1 MTLTL
6 YLVSHEGRSEE
17 AKGKGL
23 MVPQS
28 AKEKKIPQRRR
39 VCSGDIMT

>member
-1 MTLTL
+1 MTLTSHL
-6 YLVSHEGRSEE
+6 ISHERGSEE

-39 VCSGDIMT
+39 VCPGDMMT